1 MAGFGPE
8 GERPRDAFPIS
19 QHNTPEQADPQQGR
33 PADSPLAPIM
43 RERQGWQERPH
54 EELVAAFRQAI
65 RLKFQEVGERAK
77 YFTPAKL
84 IRYELEELERWR
96 RLSGVTAE
104 QQQRAE
110 AIGPIYDAWLVIT
123 YAHHGKGYPVIS
135 ADGKEVNYT
144 GFIERAR
151 TGSILSYRY
160 RETGQSTIRLSESQ
174 RRVLEAMAD
183 AAEIPY
189 QKGQTEIEI
198 PEKLR
203 DYNRWKDEI
212 NPDDSHPRTDMS

>member
-19 QHNTPEQADPQQGR
+19 QHKRPEQAEPQQAR
-33 PADSPLAPIM
+33 PAASPLAHGSQ
-43 RERQGWQERPH
+43 EQWSWQERPH

-96 RLSGVTAE
+96 RLSGVTVE

-151 TGSILSYRY
+151 TGSILSCRY
-160 RETGQSTIRLSESQ
+160 RETGQSTIRLSEPQ
-174 RRVLEAMAD
+174 RRILEALAEAAD
-183 AAEIPY
+183 IPY

-203 DYNRWKDEI
+203 EYGRWHDEI
-212 NPDDSHPRTDMS
+212 NPDDSHPRTRMP